1 MKKYAPLLI
10 GCFYSFSAF
19 SFEISS
25 KIQEGALI
33 YGYLNKGEKLLI
45 GSTEIIPTKEG
56 KFFFGLPQDST
67 KLNLTLIHSNGEK
80 ETKTFSVEKRKW
92 KEEIVT
98 GLQPEKVT
106 PSNKIFIRLVLKE
119 KTTNII
125 IGKYKKFI
133 SWSSTIL
140 TNILAKCII

>member
-67 KLNLTLIHSNGEK
+67 KLNLTLIHSNGEI
-80 ETKTFSVEKRKW
+80 ETKDTIDQETRK
-92 KEEIVT
+92 
-98 GLQPEKVT
+98 
-106 PSNKIFIRLVLKE
+106 
-119 KTTNII
+119 
-125 IGKYKKFI
+125 
-133 SWSSTIL
+133 IL
-140 TNILAKCII
+140 NSILETSLLFPHK